1 MVNKQTAVDWLMNEI
16 TTKYGKDRVT
26 KFRENWDLTEFFE
39 LAKQMEKAQIIRAR
53 VDGDE
58 NHTFN
63 SLMRQEYAED
73 YYKENYGKEDNN

>member
-1 MVNKQTAVDWLMNEI
+1 MNKQTAVDWLMNEI

-39 LAKQMEKAQIIRAR
+39 LAKQMEKAQIIKAR

-73 YYKENYGKEDNN
+73 YYKENYGE